1 MVIILLVM
9 TINGEIKIW
18 PLLPHSPPEI
28 NDIFL
33 FNVLQSVVA
42 LHIVHCVN
50 NT

>member
-1 MVIILLVM
+1 MIYFVLNSTASL
-9 TINGEIKIW
+9 
-18 PLLPHSPPEI
+18 
-28 NDIFL
+28 L